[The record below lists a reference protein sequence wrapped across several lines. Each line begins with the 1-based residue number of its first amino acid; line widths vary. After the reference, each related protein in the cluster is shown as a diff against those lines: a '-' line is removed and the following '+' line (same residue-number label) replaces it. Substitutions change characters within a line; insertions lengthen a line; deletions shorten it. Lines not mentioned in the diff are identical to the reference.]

1 MLPNQHEPKLNF
13 WWSIS
18 SGLRW
23 SISTALGGQFKS
35 ARGGQFHR
43 FLQLPSIS
51 NPLAYAEGGIALT
64 DDPFFT
70 MTTPSLTSTEVTGYF
85 YFVKA
90 PWPGIGGAVNTWI
103 PFDPATTK
111 AKFCYSLHVFDE
123 EAVDEIEVV
132 VVSETTTLSLYP
144 NPTSSISYLVIAGQS
159 SGEISYSIANIAGQV
174 VDVKSGILL
183 NDGVNNVIVDFKDLT
198 SGIYTLTVFNSSFT
212 YSFKVVRL

>member
-1 MLPNQHEPKLNF
+1 MNLNLIF
-13 WWSIS
+13 GGQFRPA
-18 SGLRW
+18 SGGQFQP
-23 SISTALGGQFKS
+23 ALGGQFKS